1 VQLLNHS
8 EDVKVKQHKNGI
20 LQWLNDRIFG
30 YDFFISYSHNDGLF
44 YPATLNERLKQ
55 LGFKVFLD
63 KTEYVAGVDLRQATV
78 RRVSMSQKL
87 IVIGRPAA
95 FNSEWV
101 YREVEVYL
109 KKGNPPI
116 LVNINNSLEEVPQ
129 DALLA
134 NLAREHHWLRIEE
147 QLLDADSL
155 PTDQCIHELTRS
167 FDASRV
173 ETRRSRIFGATA
185 VVFALIAL
193 FAGWQAYRAVT
204 QRNRAERVLD
214 RVAETSNDLVFELA
228 QQFRGRFGIPQ
239 TLIIDILDQAK
250 TLVDE
255 LAKTGESRPDIL
267 RSQGIA
273 FAELSS
279 TLRSQGQ
286 AQKALAA
293 AEAAVSIFESLSNS
307 QNPDPEWESF
317 KGVSYDRL
325 GDALFLIGEYDKALS
340 AYEKSF
346 TISKKLADSNQYQVE
361 WQHNLAVSYEKIGNI
376 DLYGGEV
383 SKALE
388 RYQKSQEIREKLK
401 VANSDR
407 TEWRRDLAA
416 LYARIAKAYRQQDR
430 NSKALA
436 AYQKSLSI
444 TEEIAAAHELRADWQ
459 RDLSVNYQEIGD
471 VLSHEGRYIE
481 ALEYYQKDLAIAKK
495 LNESDP
501 HRVDWQDDLLRSY
514 SRLGSLYIKIGK
526 SVKALDAHKHGLSLA
541 KALSAFDR
549 KRTDWREVLC
559 VMYQK
564 MALTLFE
571 LKRFTDALQI
581 AEESVEA
588 LKPFT
593 DVDIDVALDLAD
605 AQNNVAWYALFNYEF
620 EKARH
625 AADQAI
631 AAAPQALSVRLNK
644 AHALMFLDRTEEAT
658 SIYLSHQE
666 ETVND
671 GMSWK
676 QAVRSDFSALQKA
689 GLYNSLMDR
698 IKEELNM

>member
-1 VQLLNHS
+1 
-8 EDVKVKQHKNGI
+8 
-20 LQWLNDRIFG
+20 
-30 YDFFISYSHNDGLF
+30 
-44 YPATLNERLKQ
+44 
-55 LGFKVFLD
+55 
-63 KTEYVAGVDLRQATV
+63 
-78 RRVSMSQKL
+78 
-87 IVIGRPAA
+87 
-95 FNSEWV
+95 
-101 YREVEVYL
+101 
-109 KKGNPPI
+109 
-116 LVNINNSLEEVPQ
+116 
-129 DALLA
+129 
-134 NLAREHHWLRIEE
+134 
-147 QLLDADSL
+147 
-155 PTDQCIHELTRS
+155 
-167 FDASRV
+167 
-173 ETRRSRIFGATA
+173 
-185 VVFALIAL
+185 
-193 FAGWQAYRAVT
+193 
-204 QRNRAERVLD
+204 
-214 RVAETSNDLVFELA
+214 
-228 QQFRGRFGIPQ
+228 
-239 TLIIDILDQAK
+239 
-250 TLVDE
+250 
-255 LAKTGESRPDIL
+255 
-267 RSQGIA
+267 
-273 FAELSS
+273 
-279 TLRSQGQ
+279 
-286 AQKALAA
+286 
-293 AEAAVSIFESLSNS
+293 
-307 QNPDPEWESF
+307 
-317 KGVSYDRL
+317 
-325 GDALFLIGEYDKALS
+325 
-340 AYEKSF
+340 
-346 TISKKLADSNQYQVE
+346 
-361 WQHNLAVSYEKIGNI
+361 
-376 DLYGGEV
+376 
-383 SKALE
+383 
-388 RYQKSQEIREKLK
+388 
-401 VANSDR
+401 
-407 TEWRRDLAA
+407 
-416 LYARIAKAYRQQDR
+416 AYRQQDR

-549 KRTDWREVLC
+549 NRTDWREVLC